1 MMVFRRVLF
10 DIIMLRPA
18 HGKARPSVPAA
29 TFTEELELY
38 GPGASLRARL
48 SPAEA
53 QRYCNHLARSH
64 YENFTVA
71 SWLLPAK
78 LRPHFCNIYAYCRW
92 SDDLADETS
101 GGEASL
107 QLLDWWESQLD
118 DCYRGV
124 ATHPVFVALESTIR
138 EFEIPSQPFR
148 DLLVAFRQDQN
159 RNRYE
164 TFNDLLDYCRNS
176 ANPVGRLVLYL
187 GRCHDEPR
195 GELSDSICTGLQL
208 ANFWQDVARD
218 FAIGRIYLPLDSCR
232 RAGYD
237 EAMFER
243 HEFNR
248 QFRQLLADEVDRAE
262 SFFRAGEPLVEKVP
276 RELRVDIRLF
286 IDGGL
291 AILKAIR
298 RIDFNVWQKRPTV
311 GRGKKLRLLAR
322 AWWREGRA

>member
-1 MMVFRRVLF
+1 MTVFRRVLL
-10 DIIMLRPA
+10 DIIMLRP
-18 HGKARPSVPAA
+18 HTERRDPACQQPRSPKSLNCTA
-29 TFTEELELY
+29 
-38 GPGASLRARL
+38 PGGRWRSPVAGRGAAILR
-48 SPAEA
+48 SS
-53 QRYCNHLARSH
+53 ARSH

-124 ATHPVFVALESTIR
+124 ATHPVFIALESTIR

-159 RNRYE
+159 CNRYE

-176 ANPVGRLVLYL
+176 ADPVGRLVLYL
-187 GRCHDEPR
+187 GRCHDQPL
-195 GELSDSICTGLQL
+195 GELCDSICTGLQL

-218 FAIGRIYLPLDSCR
+218 FAIGRIYLPLESCR

-243 HEFNR
+243 HEFNS
-248 QFRQLLADEVDRAE
+248 QFRRLLADEVDRAE
-262 SFFRAGEPLVEKVP
+262 SFFAPANRWSRKCRASCGSTFACSSMV
-276 RELRVDIRLF
+276 
-286 IDGGL
+286 
-291 AILKAIR
+291 
-298 RIDFNVWQKRPTV
+298 VWRS
-311 GRGKKLRLLAR
+311 
-322 AWWREGRA
+322 